1 MNFGKVLPTAV
12 PLIVVCV
19 EIVSN
24 VVMCS
29 KPKQNQW
36 ILHAFDVLG
45 VLVRVG
51 IWVSEKG
58 VEMLNWCR
66 SRCPEVGLGIVDVV
80 DRCVQRL
87 V

>member
-19 EIVSN
+19 EIVSD

-45 VLVRVG
+45 VLVRVF
-51 IWVSEKG
+51 VSSTTLWWIDDLLRVAAGGRIRNSKTNMEIEKK
-58 VEMLNWCR
+58 
-66 SRCPEVGLGIVDVV
+66 
-80 DRCVQRL
+80 
-87 V
+87 